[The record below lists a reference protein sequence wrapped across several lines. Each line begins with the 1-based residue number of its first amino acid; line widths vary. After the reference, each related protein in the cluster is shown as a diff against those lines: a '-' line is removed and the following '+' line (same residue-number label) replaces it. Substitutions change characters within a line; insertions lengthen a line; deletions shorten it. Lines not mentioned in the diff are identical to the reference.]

1 MSVERCGIVTQ
12 AVVSPGSKSE
22 RQAVVLDTDDQRYVL
37 RRPDGNPF
45 KDTVLDSL
53 VGKRLRAVGD
63 VHGSN
68 FILTDWSELDA

>member
-1 MSVERCGIVTQ
+1 MSVERRGIVTQ

-37 RRPDGNPF
+37 RRRGGNPF

-53 VGKRLRAVGD
+53 VGKRLRVVGD

-68 FILTDWSELDA
+68 FILTDWSELDT

>member
-1 MSVERCGIVTQ
+1 MTVERYGTVTQ

-22 RQAVVLDTDDQRYVL
+22 RQAVVLDTGGQRYVL
-37 RRPDGNPF
+37 RRRGGNPF
-45 KDTVLDSL
+45 RDAVLDGL

-68 FILTDWSELDA
+68 FILKEWSELDA

>member
-1 MSVERCGIVTQ
+1 MTVERCGIVTH

-37 RRPDGNPF
+37 RRRGGNPF
-45 KDTVLDSL
+45 KDAVLDSL

-63 VHGSN
+63 VHGSS
-68 FILTDWSELDA
+68 FILHDWSELDA